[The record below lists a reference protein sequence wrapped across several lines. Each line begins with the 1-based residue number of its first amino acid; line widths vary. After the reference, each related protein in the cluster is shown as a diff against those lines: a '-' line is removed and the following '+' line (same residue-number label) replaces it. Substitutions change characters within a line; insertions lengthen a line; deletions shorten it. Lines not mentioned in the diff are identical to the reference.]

1 MIKQTAGRDNLGDLA
16 PKFAELNDDVL
27 FGEVWSREDK
37 LSLRDRS
44 IVTVT
49 ALPVWWYTFAPAM
62 STYLQTA
69 DFKDKNTY
77 IFATNGGWLGHTLKD
92 YEKKVKNAQ
101 IKGELNI
108 RFNGSKLV
116 TSLSEIENWIKNI
129 K

>member
-1 MIKQTAGRDNLGDLA
+1 MLG
-16 PKFAELNDDVL
+16 
-27 FGEVWSREDK
+27 S
-37 LSLRDRS
+37 
-44 IVTVT
+44 
-49 ALPVWWYTFAPAM
+49 PVWWYTFAPAM

-69 DFKDKNTY
+69 DFKGKNTY

-108 RFNGSKLV
+108 RFNGTKLV
-116 TSLSEIENWIKNI
+116 TSLSEIENWIMNI